1 MVCYISFMENNTVYI
16 IQTYD
21 ANNEAFYTSQVKG
34 VTLNLSNALQIANNI
49 VTDIKS
55 DSDNNHLIIESFD
68 ANQSLNLEYNCYFIT
83 NFIDDGDVIYGISIY
98 KKDITQ

>member
-1 MVCYISFMENNTVYI
+1 MESNTVYI
-16 IQTYD
+16 IQTYN
-21 ANNEAFYTSQVKG
+21 ANNEAFYASQVKG

-55 DSDNNHLIIESFD
+55 NNNHLNIESFD

-83 NFIDDGDVIYGISIY
+83 NFIENDNVIYGVSIY